1 MNKYKN
7 NIGITMGDP
16 AGVGPEIILKAF
28 KDNHLKDTNQII
40 IIGDLEVLK
49 KLNQKLSFSI
59 SFNELNNDLS
69 NLNNNYQKNK
79 LNVVNLNNVDI
90 KNLIPGKVSE
100 NAGKAAVEFILKA
113 IDLAMDKKIDAVVT
127 APINKKAIQTA
138 GFKYPGHTEIFAEKT
153 GTKDYAMM
161 LYSDKLNVAHVST
174 HMSLL
179 DACKTLKQERVETV
193 IELANNSLKNLGI
206 DNPRIAVAGLN
217 PHAGEKGLFGEEEEK
232 EIRPAVDNAKEK
244 NINVFGPIPPDTVFV
259 KAVNGDYDIVVVMY
273 HDQGHIPVKLL
284 GFDSGVNVTLGL
296 PIIRTS
302 VDHGTAFD
310 IAWKGKAYDTSLVK
324 AIEVAEKMA
333 ENKID

>member
-1 MNKYKN
+1 MEIYKN

-28 KDNHLKDTNQII
+28 KDNHFKDTNRII
-40 IIGDLEVLK
+40 IIGDLNVLK
-49 KLNQKLSFSI
+49 KVNQKLNFNVL
-59 SFNELNNDLS
+59 FNELSDNLNDLKT
-69 NLNNNYQKNK
+69 NYQDDK
-79 LNVVNLNNVDI
+79 LNVVNLNNVSID
-90 KNLIPGKVSE
+90 KLVPGEVNE
-100 NAGKAAVEFILKA
+100 NAGKAAVEFVLTG

-153 GTKDYAMM
+153 GAKDYAMM

-179 DACKTLKQERVETV
+179 NACKTLKKERVEKV
-193 IELANNSLKNLGI
+193 IELANSSLKELGI
-206 DNPRIAVAGLN
+206 ETPRIAVAGLN
-217 PHAGEKGLFGEEEEK
+217 PHAGEQGLFGEEEIN
-232 EIRPAVDNAKEK
+232 EIKPAVENAKEK
-244 NINVFGPIPPDTVFV
+244 GIEAFGPIPPDTVFV
-259 KAVNGDYDIVVVMY
+259 KAVNGKYDIVVVMY

-310 IAWKGKAYDTSLVK
+310 IAWKGKAYDTSLIK
-324 AIEVAEKMA
+324 AVEVAEKMA
-333 ENKID
+333 EE

>member
-1 MNKYKN
+1 MSNYKN

-28 KDNHLKDTNQII
+28 KNNHFKKTNRII
-40 IIGDLEVLK
+40 IIGDLKVLK
-49 KLNQKLSFSI
+49 KANEKLNFSV
-59 SFNELNNDLS
+59 SFNKLDD
-69 NLNNNYQKNK
+69 NLIDEYQTGK
-79 LNVVNLNNVDI
+79 LNVINLNNVDI
-90 KNLIPGKVSE
+90 KNLIPGKISK
-100 NAGKAAVEFILKA
+100 NAGKAAVEFVLKA
-113 IDLAMDKKIDAVVT
+113 IDLAMNNKIDAVVT

-161 LYSDKLNVAHVST
+161 LYSDKLNVVHVST

-179 DACKTLKQERVETV
+179 NACKSLKKERIEKV
-193 IELANNSLKNLGI
+193 IRLANNSLKRLGI

-217 PHAGEKGLFGEEEEK
+217 PHAGEQGLFGKEEIN
-232 EIRPAVDNAKEK
+232 EIKPAVDNAKK
-244 NINVFGPIPPDTVFV
+244 NGINVYGPIPPDTVFV
-259 KAVNGDYDIVVVMY
+259 KTVEGKYDIVVVMY

-310 IAWKGKAYDTSLVK
+310 IAWEGKAYDTSLVK
-324 AIEVAEKMA
+324 AVEIAEKMVS
-333 ENKID
+333 E

>member
-1 MNKYKN
+1 MSNYKN

-28 KDNHLKDTNQII
+28 KDNHFKDTNRII
-40 IIGDLEVLK
+40 IVGDLEVLK
-49 KLNQKLSFSI
+49 KVNQKLNFSV
-59 SFNELNNDLS
+59 SFNELNNKLND
-69 NLNNNYQKNK
+69 LNNNYQKNK
-79 LNVVNLNNVDI
+79 LNIVNLNNVDI
-90 KNLIPGKVSE
+90 EKLTPGKVNE
-100 NAGKAAVEFILKA
+100 NAGKAAVEFVLKG

-174 HMSLL
+174 HVSLL
-179 DACKTLKQERVETV
+179 DACKTLKKERVEKV
-193 IELANNSLKNLGI
+193 IELANSSLKNLGI
-206 DNPRIAVAGLN
+206 ENPRIAVAGLN
-217 PHAGEKGLFGEEEEK
+217 PHAGEKGLFGEEEIN
-232 EIRPAVDNAKEK
+232 EIKPAVDTAKEK
-244 NINVFGPIPPDTVFV
+244 NINAFGPIPPDTVFV
-259 KAVNGDYDIVVVMY
+259 KAVNGKYDIVVVMY

-310 IAWKGKAYDTSLVK
+310 IAWQGKAYDTSLVK
-324 AIEVAEKMA
+324 AVEVAEKMA
-333 ENKID
+333 EK